1 MGATDIRRQP
11 AAIERAGLR
20 DFRIIDRLVK
30 ECFGRDAWTWL
41 DILEALALPGTIRLK
56 AVAGD
61 EVLGY
66 VIGDRRSSRVGWIA
80 SIGVRVRARRR
91 GVGRQLLLAAEQALG
106 TPLVRLTLRPSN
118 QAALGLYQQLGYYQ
132 VDMWKRYYRDGEDGL
147 VMERKAGP
155 HQM

>member
-1 MGATDIRRQP
+1 MP
-11 AAIERAGLR
+11 AASLGRRAATIERAGLR

-41 DILEALALPGTIRLK
+41 DVLEALTLPGTIRLK
-56 AVAGD
+56 AVTGD
-61 EVLGY
+61 DVLGY

-80 SIGVRVRARRR
+80 SIGVRARARRH

-106 TPLVRLTLRPSN
+106 TPVVRLTLRPSN

-132 VDMWKRYYRDGEDGL
+132 VDIWTRYYRDGEDGL
-147 VMERKAGP
+147 VMERKASP
-155 HQM
+155 PQL